1 MSIIIKNSQLNAET
15 IEALNQLIEMDINAS
30 SAFKLTR
37 ILKEISS
44 IVEDKLKAEK
54 RILEKY
60 TEKDVDGH
68 LVRQCARRHYQ
79 LSLPQHRC
87 TYFNSLFSA
96 HPPFQTAAVPLQPVL
111 RLLLQRHSGGRMES
125 ATCFIGTCA

>member
-1 MSIIIKNSQLNAET
+1 MSIKIKNSQLNAET

-30 SAFKLTR
+30 SAFRLTR

-60 TEKDVDGH
+60 TEKDVDGKPTVAKDKDDNIIQGAVNLTNPDDFTKEMSELMNIDITINH
-68 LVRQCARRHYQ
+68 DKINFDDLN
-79 LSLPQHRC
+79 LSTAKVKDLIRIDFL
-87 TYFNSLFSA
+87 FN
-96 HPPFQTAAVPLQPVL
+96 
-111 RLLLQRHSGGRMES
+111 
-125 ATCFIGTCA
+125 

>member
-60 TEKDVDGH
+60 TEKDTDGKPTVAKDKDDNIIQGAVNLTNPDDFTKEMSELMDIDITINH
-68 LVRQCARRHYQ
+68 DKINFDDLN
-79 LSLPQHRC
+79 LSTAKVKDLIRIDFL
-87 TYFNSLFSA
+87 FN
-96 HPPFQTAAVPLQPVL
+96 
-111 RLLLQRHSGGRMES
+111 
-125 ATCFIGTCA
+125 

>member
-1 MSIIIKNSQLNAET
+1 MPIIIKNSQLNAET

-54 RILEKY
+54 RILDKY
-60 TEKDVDGH
+60 TEKDDNGNPTVAKDKDDNIIQGAVNLTSPDDFTKEMSELMDIDITINH
-68 LVRQCARRHYQ
+68 DKINFEDLN
-79 LSLPQHRC
+79 LSTAKVKDLLRIDFL
-87 TYFNSLFSA
+87 FN
-96 HPPFQTAAVPLQPVL
+96 
-111 RLLLQRHSGGRMES
+111 
-125 ATCFIGTCA
+125 